1 MTYDEWDDRF
11 RPIPYGDDELVLH
24 ERINRRLQ
32 AAHRERR
39 LWTLVEGSTEDACFI
54 IEGLHFVNRIGYV
67 MTRIPYERGFTADV
81 RLPTA
86 TE

>member
-32 AAHRERR
+32 AAHREHR
-39 LWTLVEGSTEDACFI
+39 LWTLVEGATEDA
-54 IEGLHFVNRIGYV
+54 
-67 MTRIPYERGFTADV
+67 
-81 RLPTA
+81 
-86 TE
+86 